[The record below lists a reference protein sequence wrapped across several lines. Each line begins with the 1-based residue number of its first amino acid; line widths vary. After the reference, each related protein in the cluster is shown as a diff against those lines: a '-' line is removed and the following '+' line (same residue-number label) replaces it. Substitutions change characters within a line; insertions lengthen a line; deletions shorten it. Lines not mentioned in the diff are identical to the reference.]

1 MSNTTTTPPI
11 NKSSETPIATVNVVA
26 TKRPTNPPVVQQT
39 YNPKQVQL
47 IQQRQQQTQTSD
59 WYKSWFT
66 RTNIVLFFC
75 FVLLYF
81 VIFGLMKLFLGES
94 FSYATASLVVDCFA
108 VIMLAIIIVG
118 YYTTNSTSVTTAD
131 PLGNFMIWMRNFFD
145 APSNLLLLILLM
157 IFMYLLLFVL
167 QVPMGQFKPYSIR
180 ILETIVWL
188 FLIVDIFAVIF
199 MFLFGFSLTDMILNP
214 MIDGWYSLATGS
226 VAASPVVVGTGGN
239 AETGIGTGGTGGTG
253 TITGTI
259 TGTGGT
265 GTGTITGTGTGGTG
279 GTGGLGTLD
288 TTVAVPINQ
297 CIVPTTAPPSCT
309 DKTIPY
315 IVRDASGN
323 IMNNM
328 RDLRSE
334 ICVNVSKQT
343 PIPTT
348 PVPKNQEV
356 FNISNNLYSYEDARN
371 VCSSYGARLATYDEV
386 EAAYVDGG
394 EWCNYGWSDNQM
406 ALFPTQKDTWSKLQM
421 SKDHKN
427 DCGRPG
433 INGGY
438 IENPTF
444 EFGANCYGT
453 KPTTGPQV
461 SIANGPSIDFDRNGQ
476 NAGKMGTP
484 PPIVVNNFNRTKWSE
499 YQR

>member
-1 MSNTTTTPPI
+1 MSTTTTTIPPTPPI
-11 NKSSETPIATVNVVA
+11 QKTPVATVHVVT
-26 TKRPTNPPVVQQT
+26 TKRPVDAVTPNPKQT
-39 YNPKQVQL
+39 YSPNQVQL
-47 IQQRQQQTQTSD
+47 IQLQQQRDQQKSAD

-81 VIFGLMKLFLGES
+81 VIFGLMKLFLGER

-188 FLIVDIFAVIF
+188 FLIIDIFAVIF

-214 MIDGWYSLATGS
+214 MIDGWYSLATGN
-226 VAASPVVVGTGGN
+226 VASSPVAVGSGGVAQAQGTTDQGTVTG
-239 AETGIGTGGTGGTG
+239 TDQGTG
-253 TITGTI
+253 TIA
-259 TGTGGT
+259 
-265 GTGTITGTGTGGTG
+265 
-279 GTGGLGTLD
+279 GGLGTMD
-288 TTVAVPINQ
+288 IMATNVPGSQ
-297 CIVPTTAPPSCT
+297 CIVPTKAPPSCT

-328 RDLRSE
+328 RELRSE
-334 ICVNVSKQT
+334 ICVNVAKQT
-343 PIPTT
+343 PTPTT
-348 PVPKNQEV
+348 PAPKNQEV

-433 INGGY
+433 VNGGY
-438 IENPTF
+438 IENPAF

-461 SIANGPSIDFDRNGQ
+461 SVANEPSIDFDGNGQ
-476 NAGKMGTP
+476 HAGKSTP
-484 PPIVVNNFNRTKWSE
+484 PPIVVNNFNRAKWSE

>member
-1 MSNTTTTPPI
+1 MTTTTPPSNI
-11 NKSSETPIATVNVVA
+11 STNSPTATVHVVTTTAA
-26 TKRPTNPPVVQQT
+26 TKRPDVSPT
-39 YNPKQVQL
+39 YNPNQL
-47 IQQRQQQTQTSD
+47 RLMQQQQQQSSSSD

-66 RTNIVLFFC
+66 QTNIVLFVC
-75 FVLLYF
+75 FVILYF

-108 VIMLAIIIVG
+108 VIMLAIVIVG
-118 YYTTNSTSVTTAD
+118 YYTTNSNSVTTAD
-131 PLGNFMIWMRNFFD
+131 PLGNGMIWMRNFFD

-167 QVPMGQFKPYSIR
+167 QVPMGQYKPYSIR
-180 ILETIVWL
+180 ILETMIWL

-214 MIDGWYSLATGS
+214 MIDGWYSLATGN
-226 VAASPVVVGTGGN
+226 VTTSPAQAT
-239 AETGIGTGGTGGTG
+239 ET
-253 TITGTI
+253 
-259 TGTGGT
+259 GT
-265 GTGTITGTGTGGTG
+265 GTGTGTGTVTGTVTGTGVQGTG
-279 GTGGLGTLD
+279 LGAVDLAT
-288 TTVAVPINQ
+288 TTVASQ

-421 SKDHKN
+421 SKDHKH

-461 SIANGPSIDFDRNGQ
+461 SIANEPSVDFDGNGQ
-476 NAGKMGTP
+476 NAGKGTP

>member
-1 MSNTTTTPPI
+1 MTPSPNTP
-11 NKSSETPIATVNVVA
+11 NATVQTVHVVV
-26 TKRPTNPPVVQQT
+26 TNPPAIPPQTNPT
-39 YNPKQVQL
+39 YNANQVRV
-47 IQQRQQQTQTSD
+47 IQQQQSQSSKQTSD

-66 RTNIVLFFC
+66 QTNIVFFVC
-75 FVLLYF
+75 FVIVYF
-81 VIFGLMKLFLGES
+81 VIFGLMKVFLGES

-108 VIMLAIIIVG
+108 VIMLAIVIVG
-118 YYTTNSTSVTTAD
+118 YYTTNSNNVTTAD
-131 PLGNFMIWMRNFFD
+131 PLGNGMIWMRNFFD

-167 QVPMGQFKPYSIR
+167 QVPMGQYKPYSIR
-180 ILETIVWL
+180 ILETMIWL
-188 FLIVDIFAVIF
+188 LLIVDIFAVIF

-214 MIDGWYSLATGS
+214 MIDGWYSLATGN
-226 VAASPVVVGTGGN
+226 VAASPVAVQGTSTITST
-239 AETGIGTGGTGGTG
+239 EQGGTRQGTG
-253 TITGTI
+253 TTTGTV
-259 TGTGGT
+259 T
-265 GTGTITGTGTGGTG
+265 
-279 GTGGLGTLD
+279 GLGAAMTATPSLLN
-288 TTVAVPINQ
+288 NQ

-328 RDLRSE
+328 RELRSE
-334 ICVNVSKQT
+334 VCVNVSKQT

-371 VCSSYGARLATYDEV
+371 LCSSYGARLATYDEV

-421 SKDHKN
+421 SKDHKH

-433 INGGY
+433 VNGGY
-438 IENPTF
+438 IENPAF

-461 SIANGPSIDFDRNGQ
+461 SIANGPSVDFDNNGQ
-476 NAGKMGTP
+476 QSGKMGTP
-484 PPIVVNNFNRTKWSE
+484 PPIVVNNFNRAKWSE